1 MRGRS
6 RPPRRRGRDPRAV
19 CRRRGRTATAA
30 PGRRARSRPLAM
42 TAALHVGPATLAF
55 AAAVAAVAGALDLA
69 GGSRMPSMAPIR
81 AAGEIVARVSREGRD
96 PEAAERRRLLALGA
110 VGAFAAGLFV
120 FGIRGAVIAA
130 AVAPAVAGR
139 VLKARR
145 ASYRNAVDAG
155 AADIAIGLADA
166 LSGGHSLRGALLASA
181 GSLSGPPGNELR
193 RVANELELG
202 APTDDA
208 LEGMRRRI
216 GSPAI
221 DVILAGALLQRR
233 AGGDRAQLWRSSA
246 RAFEDEARLLGE
258 VLAATAQARFTGLVV
273 VLLPLGSAA
282 LAELA
287 SPGFVAR
294 LVAFPLA
301 AWLIGMAVAM
311 AARPPVPTPRVC
323 R

>member
-1 MRGRS
+1 
-6 RPPRRRGRDPRAV
+6 
-19 CRRRGRTATAA
+19 
-30 PGRRARSRPLAM
+30 M

-110 VGAFAAGLFV
+110 VGAFAAGWFV
-120 FGIRGAVIAA
+120 FGVRGAVIAA

-145 ASYRNAVDAG
+145 ASYRDAVDAG
-155 AADIAIGLADA
+155 AADIAIALADA

-181 GSLSGPPGNELR
+181 SSLSGPPGNELR

-202 APTDDA
+202 AATDDV
-208 LEGMRRRI
+208 LEAMRRRI

-221 DVILAGALLQRR
+221 DVIVAGALMQRR
-233 AGGDRAQLWRSSA
+233 AGGDLASLLRTSA

-258 VLAATAQARFTGLVV
+258 VKAATAQARFTGLVV
-273 VLLPLGSAA
+273 VLLPLGGAA
-282 LAELA
+282 LSELA
-287 SPGFVAR
+287 SPGFVGGLLASPLTGV
-294 LVAFPLA
+294 LV
-301 AWLIGMAVAM
+301 GMAVAM
-311 AARPPVPTPRVC
+311 QVGAAFAIQRLARI
-323 R
+323 RA